1 MRVRLPWAGAGPL
14 IPPSVNHPAIGTD
27 IDLDLFGVFRVTA
40 GQQRLAAVGADTLL
54 GRQFTEFLPDQKG
67 GIIPSLGSGV
77 ARLLAPLP
85 FGLLSLVLGIVQV
98 IGAILQRRGLGAS
111 AEEIGLELPLLTL
124 ELFDF
129 LLQRGDAEQGIAV
142 ATLPI
147 SDLLAELEI
156 LASQAL
162 DFGAQLDHFPARVLD
177 WVNQLRG
184 GAARTT
190 DLYQLVVHDQLGLP
204 RRPRFGKRRVPFYP
218 LQTDLYGRDRRSFTF
233 HFAAE
238 HDLRLSLNDA
248 LTKLSGHLLGI
259 VTVEIQLVSNLF
271 IREIQP
277 HKIEA
282 EHPDPQRLV
291 VTGKDRPGE
300 VVEPLST
307 AGALILLSFRLGFVV
322 SLLRDLGRVAVGAG
336 HPLGPTHRS
345 DGLKAP
351 GIVNE
356 VQDVQHPCTHH
367 PS

>member
-1 MRVRLPWAGAGPL
+1 M
-14 IPPSVNHPAIGTD
+14 NHPAIGTD

-98 IGAILQRRGLGAS
+98 IGAIFQRRGLGAS
-111 AEEIGLELPLLTL
+111 AEEIGLEWPLLTL

-142 ATLPI
+142 ATLPR

-162 DFGAQLDHFPARVLD
+162 DFGTQLDHFPARVLD
-177 WVNQLRG
+177 WVDQLRG

-190 DLYQLVVHDQLGLP
+190 DLYQLAVHDQLGLP

-218 LQTDLYGRDRRSFTF
+218 LQTDLYGRDRRSFTWN
-233 HFAAE
+233 A
-238 HDLRLSLNDA
+238 
-248 LTKLSGHLLGI
+248 TKSM
-259 VTVEIQLVSNLF
+259 
-271 IREIQP
+271 
-277 HKIEA
+277 
-282 EHPDPQRLV
+282 
-291 VTGKDRPGE
+291 
-300 VVEPLST
+300 
-307 AGALILLSFRLGFVV
+307 
-322 SLLRDLGRVAVGAG
+322 
-336 HPLGPTHRS
+336 
-345 DGLKAP
+345 
-351 GIVNE
+351 
-356 VQDVQHPCTHH
+356 
-367 PS
+367 